1 MTRRGTAPTDGNDGS
16 DPDGD
21 ARDTGA
27 NGSERDANADN
38 AGVPAGDLTFSAA
51 GVREGYRK
59 CVPIALGVAGYGVVF
74 GVLARRA
81 GLSVAEATLMS
92 ATVLAGA
99 AQVVAVELWAESIP
113 VVALVVT
120 TFVVNLRYALMGASL
135 RPWFRH
141 LSPRRTYGSLFFM
154 ADENWA
160 LTMAEL
166 RSGGTRG
173 AFLLGSG
180 LAIWSFW
187 VAATV
192 VGATVGGVVA
202 DPARWGFDFVLT
214 AVFLVLAVT
223 LWEGKRS
230 LAPWT
235 AAAGVALAGAQ
246 WLPGEWYILLGG
258 LAASATAVVRRG

>member
-1 MTRRGTAPTDGNDGS
+1 MSDAASDDSSDSGESGRSPEDG
-16 DPDGD
+16 
-21 ARDTGA
+21 
-27 NGSERDANADN
+27 
-38 AGVPAGDLTFSAA
+38 LTFSLA
-51 GVREGYRK
+51 GVRDGFRA
-59 CVPIALGVAGYGVVF
+59 CVPIAVGVAGYGVVF

-81 GLSVAEATLMS
+81 GLSTAEATLMS

-99 AQVVAVELWAESIP
+99 AQVIAVELWAYPVP

-141 LSPRRTYGSLFFM
+141 LTPLQTYGSVFFT

-166 RSGGTRG
+166 RSGGDQG

-180 LAIWSFW
+180 LAIWTFW

-192 VGATVGGVVA
+192 LGATVGGVVE
-202 DPARWGFDFVLT
+202 DPARWGFDFILT

-223 LWEGKRS
+223 LWEGERS
-230 LAPWT
+230 IFPWLV
-235 AAAGVALAGAQ
+235 AGGVALAGAQ
-246 WLPGEWYILLGG
+246 WLPGQWYILLGG
-258 LAASATAVVRRG
+258 IAASVVEVARRG